1 MAIVGLAYLAIAP
14 FPEAHVPGTLPSYG
28 EGIVAAKLVSAN
40 LTYDRSEVTLE
51 EDNVTT
57 ESDIS
62 ITGGTLSLSSG
73 HFTDEAR
80 QMAFGVVAS
89 QDDNGKQVLDTTA
102 ALPPYVGAGFI
113 LSEQVNGVESHVANI
128 VFKTQFALQG
138 ITAQTKGKTK
148 SFQTQT
154 ATGTFMGVQINENNP
169 TFVREARFDKL
180 GDAQAWINKY
190 LNIATAAG

>member
-14 FPEAHVPGTLPSYG
+14 FPKNHVAGTIPKYTD
-28 EGIVAAKLVSAN
+28 GIVAARLVQAN

-62 ITGGTLSLSSG
+62 ITGGSLSFGSG

-80 QMAFGVVAS
+80 KMAFGLVES
-89 QDDNGKQVLDTTA
+89 EDDDGEKVLDTTA

-113 LSEQVNGVESHVANI
+113 LSEQVDGKESHVANL
-128 VFKTQFALQG
+128 VWKTQFAPQG
-138 ITAQTKGKTK
+138 ISAQTKGKQK
-148 SFQTQT
+148 NFQTVT
-154 ATGTFMGVQINENNP
+154 ANGTFMGVQINQNSP
-169 TFVREARFDKL
+169 TFVRERRFDTL
-180 GDAQAWINKY
+180 GEAQGWINKH
-190 LNIATAAG
+190 LGVTPAA